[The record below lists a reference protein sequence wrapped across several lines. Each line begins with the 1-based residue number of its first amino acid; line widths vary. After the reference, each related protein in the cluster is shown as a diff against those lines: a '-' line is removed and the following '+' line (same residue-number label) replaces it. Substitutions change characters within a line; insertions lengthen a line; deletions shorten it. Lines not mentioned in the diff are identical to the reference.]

1 MAIISGTEKV
11 EIFLPRINSLSTDF
25 SFLGRRQQLSK
36 TVRDICTDIGD
47 DLFDLHKRLYYA
59 EFLSHDAEISQLA
72 NGIRQVGEKA
82 DKINIG
88 IDKVTENVKWISEKM
103 DKAEQIISGV
113 AENAQTVLDSLK
125 EASEKAEEVLGWLK
139 AK

>member
-1 MAIISGTEKV
+1 MPKLANWQMESVKWA
-11 EIFLPRINSLSTDF
+11 
-25 SFLGRRQQLSK
+25 RRQ
-36 TVRDICTDIGD
+36 
-47 DLFDLHKRLYYA
+47 
-59 EFLSHDAEISQLA
+59 
-72 NGIRQVGEKA
+72 